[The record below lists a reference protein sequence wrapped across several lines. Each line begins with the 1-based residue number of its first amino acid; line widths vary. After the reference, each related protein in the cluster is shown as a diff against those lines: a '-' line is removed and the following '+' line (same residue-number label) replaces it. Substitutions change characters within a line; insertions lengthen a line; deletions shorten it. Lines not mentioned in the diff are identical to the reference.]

1 MDGVLRCIYPRS
13 TYTLEEE
20 LNYVLRV
27 GRPRLLL
34 RRFGIVALKCRCWL
48 VRGRAVVVIK
58 KDYQMDSGGEVC
70 AY

>member
-48 VRGRAVVVIK
+48 VVCV
-58 KDYQMDSGGEVC
+58 GGVELIV
-70 AY
+70 ARSEDVLLL